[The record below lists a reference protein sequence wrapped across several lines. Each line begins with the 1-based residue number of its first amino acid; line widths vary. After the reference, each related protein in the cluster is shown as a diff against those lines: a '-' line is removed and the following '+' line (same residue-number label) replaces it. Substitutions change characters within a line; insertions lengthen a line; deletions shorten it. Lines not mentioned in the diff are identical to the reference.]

1 MPKTRLA
8 LDDEPWRD
16 LPAGV
21 ADLIEGEIL
30 PISAEILES
39 IAREVPEYARPL
51 DGRFGR
57 GIRRGVGEALAQFVA
72 LIRDPDAGRDSGR
85 EVYLAL
91 GRGEQRAGRTLDS
104 LQAAYRIGARVAWRR
119 FADACRRADVGA
131 EPLSL
136 LAEAVFAYIDE
147 LAADSVEGY
156 AQAHAEVEDVR
167 RRRRRELVVLLLGD
181 PPADAA
187 DLAAAARA
195 ARWDVPAGL
204 AALACPEDALARV
217 ARRLPPE
224 ALTTVVDGEGCILL
238 PDPEGP
244 GRAEALAR
252 AASEARIAL
261 GPTVPPAAASE
272 SWSLAEALMRAA
284 SAGAVREATDGA
296 QRRGRTTGASA
307 ASRRRAGTD
316 GVAASRRLG
325 QATGSTGDADP
336 PRPGQ
341 ATGST
346 APAAPLRVDDHLA
359 ALLLFE
365 SRDLAGRIAARRLAP
380 LADLTPKARARMR
393 ETALAHLRHDGNAVA
408 MAAEMHVH
416 PQTARYRIA
425 RLRELLGDQ
434 LDDPDARFELE
445 LALRAEPLGA
455 RA

>member
-16 LPAGV
+16 LPPRV
-21 ADLIEGEIL
+21 ADLIEGEIE

-72 LIRDPDAGRDSGR
+72 VIRDPDAGRDSGR

-119 FADACRRADVGA
+119 FADACRRAGLGA

-156 AQAHAEVEDVR
+156 AQAQAEVEDVR
-167 RRRRRELVVLLLGD
+167 RRRRRELVALLLGD

-187 DLAAAARA
+187 DVAAAARA
-195 ARWDVPAGL
+195 AAWGVPGGL
-204 AALACPEDALARV
+204 AAIACAEDALARV

-224 ALTTVVDGEGCILL
+224 ALTTVVEGEGCVLL

-252 AASEARIAL
+252 AAAEAPLAL
-261 GPTVPPAAASE
+261 GPTVPPTAALE
-272 SWSLAEALMRAA
+272 SWRLA
-284 SAGAVREATDGA
+284 SALLRVDAARGATA
-296 QRRGRTTGASA
+296 
-307 ASRRRAGTD
+307 
-316 GVAASRRLG
+316 
-325 QATGSTGDADP
+325 DA
-336 PRPGQ
+336 PG
-341 ATGST
+341 
-346 APAAPLRVDDHLA
+346 PLRVDDHLA
-359 ALLLFE
+359 ALLLYE
-365 SRDLAGRIAARRLAP
+365 SRDLAARIAARRLAP
-380 LADLTPKARARMR
+380 LADLTPKARERMR

-445 LALRAEPLGA
+445 LALRAEPPAAGA
-455 RA
+455 

>member
-16 LPAGV
+16 LPASV
-21 ADLIEGEIL
+21 ADLIEVEIE

-57 GIRRGVGEALAQFVA
+57 GIRRGVGEALGQFVA
-72 LIRDPDAGRDSGR
+72 VIRDPDAGRDSGR

-119 FADACRRADVGA
+119 FADACRRAEVGA
-131 EPLSL
+131 EPLAL

-147 LAADSVEGY
+147 LAADSVEGF
-156 AQAHAEVEDVR
+156 AQAQAEVEDLR
-167 RRRRRELVVLLLGD
+167 RRRRRELVALLLAD

-187 DLAAAARA
+187 DLTAAARA

-217 ARRLPPE
+217 MRRLPPE
-224 ALTTVVDGEGCILL
+224 ALATVVDGEGCVLL

-252 AASEARIAL
+252 AAGEARLAL
-261 GPTVPPAAASE
+261 GPTVAPAEAAE
-272 SWSLAEALMRAA
+272 SWALASSLMRAA
-284 SAGAVREATDGA
+284 TAGAVAGHRTADARKGGTAT
-296 QRRGRTTGASA
+296 T
-307 ASRRRAGTD
+307 
-316 GVAASRRLG
+316 
-325 QATGSTGDADP
+325 
-336 PRPGQ
+336 
-341 ATGST
+341 
-346 APAAPLRVDDHLA
+346 PLRVDDNLA

-365 SRDLAGRIAARRLAP
+365 SRDLAGRIATRRLAP
-380 LADLTPKARARMR
+380 FADLTPKARSRMR

-408 MAAEMHVH
+408 MAAAMHVH

-425 RLRELLGDQ
+425 RLRELLGEQ
-434 LDDPDARFELE
+434 LDDPDARFELQ
-445 LALRAEPLGA
+445 LALRAEPLA
-455 RA
+455 ERP